1 MYKLKKEYKGQNV
14 TVYTPDKKVIKLENA
29 DQKEFEKAIKIKGN
43 EKFIENDN
51 KVEKKIEKK
60 VEKKIEPFKKVVK
73 K

>member
-51 KVEKKIEKK
+51 KVEKKIEKPI
-60 VEKKIEPFKKVVK
+60 EKKVPFKKVVK